1 MIVGIEVGGT
11 FTDLIAVLDDGRAV
25 IHKTPSTPDDP
36 SRAAISGL
44 KELLQRLG
52 AKGGDVTEL
61 LHGSTIVANSL
72 IQRRGA
78 KVALLTTAGFRDVL
92 FIQRQDKSVVYDMF
106 YQKPTP
112 LISRDMVFDVPER
125 MAANGDIVSPLDE
138 AVVIEHVDRLAAEK
152 GVDSIA
158 VCLLHAYAN
167 PAHERAI
174 GDLIAVRHPDIHVS
188 LSSEVAPE
196 HREYERAS
204 TVVISA
210 FMRPVVERYLSKFE
224 ADVRGV
230 GFLGTPLIMLSNGGV
245 APVAAARRLVAQ
257 MFHSGPAAAV
267 TGAAETAVLAGTP
280 DIITIDVGGTSSD
293 VCLITNGSPETT
305 VKGTSEFNIEGLP
318 LNIAMTDIISIGAGG
333 GSMAT
338 IDAGG
343 MLQVGPQSSGAV
355 PGPACYNRGGERFC
369 LTDAMLLLGL
379 LDPATE
385 LPGGI
390 VLDPGL
396 SRAVAAPLCESLG
409 LSEIEL
415 SERVYRI
422 AAANMAQA
430 LRRVSVKRGL
440 DPRRYALFACG
451 GAGPL
456 IAAAVADEVDIAEV
470 LIPPNPGV
478 FSAVGLSLSNVKM
491 DYVLA
496 EGAQAVAAMT
506 PEILQTKLGQLRAEA
521 ARSFADVGYDVSELK
536 HAFAVDAR
544 YRGQGYELRV
554 PLMEEKL
561 LSGGAAYLAECF
573 HSEHARQ
580 YGHAFRERQV
590 EAVSF
595 RLSASH
601 GRGGTVAGIS
611 HAPEAGQGISRDV
624 TIGSKS
630 FSCPMMRREGLA
642 PGFEADGPLIV
653 VEASTSTVV
662 PPNWRLGC
670 EPSGVLRLR
679 RNIQDDGS

>member
-36 SRAAISGL
+36 SRAAITGL
-44 KELLQRLG
+44 RELLERLD
-52 AKGGDVTEL
+52 AGGGEIREL

-78 KVALLTTAGFRDVL
+78 KVALLTTKGFRDVL
-92 FIQRQDKSVVYDMF
+92 YIQRQDKSVVYDMF

-112 LISRDMVFDVPER
+112 IISRDMVVEVPER
-125 MAANGDIVSPLDE
+125 IAASGEVVSELDE
-138 AVVIEHVDRLAAEK
+138 TAVMAEVDRLVNDE

-158 VCLLHAYAN
+158 VCLIHAYAN

-174 GDLIAVRHPDIHVS
+174 GALIAECHPDVYVS
-188 LSSEVAPE
+188 LSSDIAPE

-210 FMRPVVERYLSKFE
+210 FVRPVVERYLSKFE
-224 ADVRGV
+224 RDARETGV
-230 GFLGTPLIMLSNGGV
+230 ETTPLIMLSNGGV
-245 APVAAARRLVAQ
+245 APAAAARKLAAQ
-257 MFHSGPAAAV
+257 MFLSGPAAAV
-267 TGAAETAVLAGTP
+267 TGAASVAQHSDTP

-293 VCLITNGSPETT
+293 VCLITEGSPQTT
-305 VKGTSEFNIEGLP
+305 VKGTSEFSIEGLP
-318 LNIAMTDIISIGAGG
+318 LNIVMTDIVSIGAGG
-333 GSMAT
+333 GSIAS

-355 PGPACYNRGGERFC
+355 PGPACYNRGGEQFC

-379 LDPATE
+379 LDPEIA

-390 VLDPGL
+390 MLDPTV
-396 SRAVAAPLCESLG
+396 SRTAAGPLCEKLA
-409 LSEIEL
+409 LTDSEL
-415 SERVYRI
+415 AERVFRI

-430 LRRVSVKRGL
+430 LRRVSVKRGH
-440 DPRRYALFACG
+440 DPRRFTLFPCG

-456 IAAAVADEVDIAEV
+456 IATTVADEVEIDEV

-478 FSAVGLSLSNVKM
+478 FSAVGLSVSDVRM

-496 EGAQAVAAMT
+496 EGAQAVDSMT
-506 PEILQTKLGQLRAEA
+506 VETLNAKLDDLRARA
-521 ARSFADVGYDVSELK
+521 KQSFGDVGYAADELRF
-536 HAFAVDAR
+536 AFAVDAR

-554 PLMEEKL
+554 PLAVEEL
-561 LSGGAAYLAECF
+561 TANGAGYLAESF
-573 HSEHARQ
+573 HREHARQ
-580 YGHAFRERQV
+580 YGHAFHDRTV

-601 GRGGTVAGIS
+601 ARGGAVTPLTHEPGADQ
-611 HAPEAGQGISRDV
+611 AATRRV
-624 TIGSKS
+624 TIGGESYD
-630 FSCPMMRREGLA
+630 CPILRREGLA
-642 PGFEADGPLIV
+642 PGFQAAGPMII

-662 PPNWRLGC
+662 PPNWQVRC
-670 EPSGVLRLR
+670 EDSSVLRLSR
-679 RNIQDDGS
+679 KSSN

>member
-36 SRAAISGL
+36 SRAAISGF

-52 AKGGDVTEL
+52 AKGGDVSEL

-106 YQKPTP
+106 YQKPAP
-112 LISRDMVFDVPER
+112 LISRDMVSDVPER
-125 MAANGDIVSPLDE
+125 IAANGDIVTPLDE
-138 AVVIEHVDRLAAEK
+138 AAVIEKVDRLVREQ
-152 GVDSIA
+152 GVESIA

-174 GDLIAVRHPDIHVS
+174 GDLIAARYPDIYVS

-204 TVVISA
+204 TLVISA
-210 FMRPVVERYLSKFE
+210 FVRPVVERYLSKFE
-224 ADVRGV
+224 ADAHGV
-230 GFLGTPLIMLSNGGV
+230 GFQGTPLIMLSNGGV
-245 APVAAARRLVAQ
+245 APVAAARRLAAQ

-355 PGPACYNRGGERFC
+355 PGPACYNRGGEQFC
-369 LTDAMLLLGL
+369 LTDAILLLGL
-379 LDPATE
+379 LDPGAE

-390 VLDPGL
+390 VLDPDL
-396 SRAVAAPLCESLG
+396 SRAASAPLCERLG
-409 LSEIEL
+409 LSAVEL

-506 PEILQTKLGQLRAEA
+506 PEILKTKLSTLRMEA
-521 ARSFADVGYDVSELK
+521 ARSFADVGYEAADLK

-554 PLMEEKL
+554 PLVEEEL
-561 LSGGAAYLAECF
+561 LQDGAGYLAECF
-573 HSEHARQ
+573 HQEHARQ
-580 YGHAFRERQV
+580 YGHAFRDRTV

-601 GRGGTVAGIS
+601 GRGGTVAAVT
-611 HAPEAGQGISRDV
+611 HTPDTDREISRNV
-624 TIGSKS
+624 TIGGKS
-630 FSCPMMRREGLA
+630 FDCPMMRRENLA

-662 PPNWRLGC
+662 PPNWRLSS
-670 EPSGVLRLR
+670 EASGVLRLR
-679 RNIQDDGS
+679 RNEQDTQS

>member
-36 SRAAISGL
+36 SRAAISGF

-52 AKGGDVTEL
+52 AKGGDVSEL

-106 YQKPTP
+106 YQKPAP
-112 LISRDMVFDVPER
+112 LISRDMVSDVPER
-125 MAANGDIVSPLDE
+125 IAANGDIVTPLDE
-138 AVVIEHVDRLAAEK
+138 AAVIEKVDRLVREQ
-152 GVDSIA
+152 GVESIA

-174 GDLIAVRHPDIHVS
+174 GDLIAARYPDIYVS

-204 TVVISA
+204 TLVISA
-210 FMRPVVERYLSKFE
+210 FVRPVVERYLSKFE
-224 ADVRGV
+224 ADAHGV
-230 GFLGTPLIMLSNGGV
+230 GFQGTPLIMLSNGGV
-245 APVAAARRLVAQ
+245 APVAAARRLAAQ

-355 PGPACYNRGGERFC
+355 PGPA
-369 LTDAMLLLGL
+369 
-379 LDPATE
+379 
-385 LPGGI
+385 
-390 VLDPGL
+390 
-396 SRAVAAPLCESLG
+396 
-409 LSEIEL
+409 
-415 SERVYRI
+415 
-422 AAANMAQA
+422 
-430 LRRVSVKRGL
+430 
-440 DPRRYALFACG
+440 
-451 GAGPL
+451 
-456 IAAAVADEVDIAEV
+456 
-470 LIPPNPGV
+470 
-478 FSAVGLSLSNVKM
+478 
-491 DYVLA
+491 
-496 EGAQAVAAMT
+496 
-506 PEILQTKLGQLRAEA
+506 
-521 ARSFADVGYDVSELK
+521 
-536 HAFAVDAR
+536 
-544 YRGQGYELRV
+544 
-554 PLMEEKL
+554 
-561 LSGGAAYLAECF
+561 
-573 HSEHARQ
+573 
-580 YGHAFRERQV
+580 
-590 EAVSF
+590 
-595 RLSASH
+595 
-601 GRGGTVAGIS
+601 
-611 HAPEAGQGISRDV
+611 
-624 TIGSKS
+624 
-630 FSCPMMRREGLA
+630 
-642 PGFEADGPLIV
+642 
-653 VEASTSTVV
+653 
-662 PPNWRLGC
+662 
-670 EPSGVLRLR
+670 
-679 RNIQDDGS
+679 

>member
-36 SRAAISGL
+36 SRAAISGF
-44 KELLQRLG
+44 KELLERLG
-52 AKGGDVTEL
+52 ASGSDVTEL

-78 KVALLTTAGFRDVL
+78 KVALLTTMGFRDVL

-106 YQKPTP
+106 YQKPAP
-112 LISRDMVFDVPER
+112 LISRDMVLEVPER
-125 MAANGDIVSPLDE
+125 MAANGDIVTPLDE
-138 AVVIEHVDRLAAEK
+138 AAVIEQVDRLVREQ

-158 VCLLHAYAN
+158 VCLIHAYAN

-174 GDLIAVRHPDIHVS
+174 GDLIAARHPGVYVS
-188 LSSEVAPE
+188 LSSDVAPE

-210 FMRPVVERYLSKFE
+210 FVRPVVERYLSKFE
-224 ADVRGV
+224 DDARNV
-230 GFLGTPLIMLSNGGV
+230 GFQGTPLIMLSNGGV
-245 APVAAARRLVAQ
+245 APVAAARRLAAQ

-267 TGAAETAVLAGTP
+267 TGAAATALLAGTP

-293 VCLITNGSPETT
+293 VCLITNGTPEAT
-305 VKGTSEFNIEGLP
+305 VKGTSEFSIEGLP

-333 GSMAT
+333 GSIAS

-343 MLQVGPQSSGAV
+343 MLQVGPQSSGAA
-355 PGPACYNRGGERFC
+355 PGPACYGRGGKEFC

-379 LDPATE
+379 LDPATA

-390 VLDPGL
+390 VLDPDL
-396 SRAVAAPLCESLG
+396 SRVAAGSIGERLG
-409 LSEIEL
+409 LTGIEL

-451 GAGPL
+451 GAGAL

-478 FSAVGLSLSNVKM
+478 FSAVGLSLSDIKM

-496 EGAQAVAAMT
+496 EGAQPVDAMA
-506 PEILQTKLGQLRAEA
+506 PETLRQRLDQLRIEA
-521 ARSFADVGYDVSELK
+521 VQSFADLGYQAADLK
-536 HAFAVDAR
+536 YAFAVDAR

-554 PLMEEKL
+554 PVVEDEL
-561 LSGGAAYLAECF
+561 LNGGAAYLAERF
-573 HSEHARQ
+573 HLEHARQ
-580 YGHAFRERQV
+580 YGHAFRERKV

-595 RLSASH
+595 RLSASR
-601 GRGGTVAGIS
+601 GRGGAVTASAHLPDAEQSVTRNI
-611 HAPEAGQGISRDV
+611 
-624 TIGSKS
+624 TIGGES
-630 FSCPMMRREGLA
+630 FDCPMMRREGLA
-642 PGFEADGPLIV
+642 PGFEAEGPLIV

-662 PPNWRLGC
+662 PPSWRLSR
-670 EPSGVLRLR
+670 EASGILRLR
-679 RNIQDDGS
+679 RNVQDIKS

>member
-36 SRAAISGL
+36 SRAAISGF

-52 AKGGDVTEL
+52 AKGGDVSEL

-106 YQKPTP
+106 YQKPAP
-112 LISRDMVFDVPER
+112 LISRDMVSDVPER
-125 MAANGDIVSPLDE
+125 IAANGDIVTPLDE
-138 AVVIEHVDRLAAEK
+138 AAVIEKVDRLVREQ
-152 GVDSIA
+152 GVESIA

-174 GDLIAVRHPDIHVS
+174 GDLIAARYPDIYVS

-204 TVVISA
+204 TLVISA
-210 FMRPVVERYLSKFE
+210 FVRPVVERYLSKFE
-224 ADVRGV
+224 ADAHGV
-230 GFLGTPLIMLSNGGV
+230 GFQGTPLIMLSNGGV
-245 APVAAARRLVAQ
+245 APVAAARRLAAQ

-355 PGPACYNRGGERFC
+355 PGPACYNRGGEQFC
-369 LTDAMLLLGL
+369 LTDAILLLGL
-379 LDPATE
+379 LDPGAE

-390 VLDPGL
+390 VLDPDL
-396 SRAVAAPLCESLG
+396 SRAASAPLCERLG
-409 LSEIEL
+409 LSAVEL

-456 IAAAVADEVDIAEV
+456 IAAAVAA
-470 LIPPNPGV
+470 
-478 FSAVGLSLSNVKM
+478 LS
-491 DYVLA
+491 
-496 EGAQAVAAMT
+496 
-506 PEILQTKLGQLRAEA
+506 
-521 ARSFADVGYDVSELK
+521 
-536 HAFAVDAR
+536 
-544 YRGQGYELRV
+544 
-554 PLMEEKL
+554 
-561 LSGGAAYLAECF
+561 
-573 HSEHARQ
+573 
-580 YGHAFRERQV
+580 
-590 EAVSF
+590 
-595 RLSASH
+595 
-601 GRGGTVAGIS
+601 
-611 HAPEAGQGISRDV
+611 
-624 TIGSKS
+624 
-630 FSCPMMRREGLA
+630 
-642 PGFEADGPLIV
+642 
-653 VEASTSTVV
+653 
-662 PPNWRLGC
+662 
-670 EPSGVLRLR
+670 
-679 RNIQDDGS
+679 

>member
-1 MIVGIEVGGT
+1 VIVGIEVGGT

-36 SRAAISGL
+36 SRAAISGFN
-44 KELLQRLG
+44 ELLQRLG
-52 AKGGDVTEL
+52 AKGGEVSEL

-106 YQKPTP
+106 YQKPAP
-112 LISRDMVFDVPER
+112 LISRDMVLDVPER
-125 MAANGDIVSPLDE
+125 MAANGDVVAPLDE
-138 AVVIEHVDRLAAEK
+138 AKVIEHVDRLVGEQ

-174 GDLIAVRHPDIHVS
+174 GDLIAARHPDIYVS

-210 FMRPVVERYLSKFE
+210 FVRPVVERYLSKFE
-224 ADVRGV
+224 DDARGV

-245 APVAAARRLVAQ
+245 APVAAARRLAAQ

-267 TGAAETAVLAGTP
+267 TGAAETAMLAGTP

-355 PGPACYNRGGERFC
+355 PGPACYNRGGEQFC
-369 LTDAMLLLGL
+369 LTDAILLLGL
-379 LDPATE
+379 LDPDTE

-390 VLDPGL
+390 ILDPGL
-396 SRAVAAPLCESLG
+396 SRRATAALCENLG
-409 LSEIEL
+409 LSDIEL

-422 AAANMAQA
+422 AASNMAQA

-496 EGAQAVAAMT
+496 EGAQAVADMT
-506 PEILQTKLGQLRAEA
+506 PETLQAKLDTLRAEA
-521 ARSFADVGYDVSELK
+521 ARAFADVGYEAADLK
-536 HAFAVDAR
+536 YAFAVDAR

-554 PLMEEKL
+554 PLLEADL
-561 LSGGAAYLAECF
+561 LRDGAGYLAECF
-573 HSEHARQ
+573 HAEHARQ

-595 RLSASH
+595 RLGASH
-601 GRGGTVAGIS
+601 GRGGTVAS
-611 HAPEAGQGISRDV
+611 FAQQVEAAEQVSRKV
-624 TIGSKS
+624 TLGGES
-630 FSCPMMRREGLA
+630 FDCPMLRREALVS
-642 PGFEADGPLIV
+642 GFEADGPLII

-662 PPNWRLGC
+662 PPNWRISS
-670 EPSGVLRLR
+670 EPSGILRLR
-679 RNIQDDGS
+679 RNVEDN